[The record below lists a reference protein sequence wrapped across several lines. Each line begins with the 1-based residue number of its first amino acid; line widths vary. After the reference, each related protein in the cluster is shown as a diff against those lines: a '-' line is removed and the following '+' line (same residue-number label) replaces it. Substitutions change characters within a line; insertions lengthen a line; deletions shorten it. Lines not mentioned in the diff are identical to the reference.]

1 MKILTDI
8 YISKFFVKVMSKVLM
23 VLIGLVVVLVVVGFA
38 MKDKPDLSP
47 KTARTPSSIPKTTAP
62 SGSLASAP
70 SVSNTLTFSQLYAM
84 TSNNALTPA
93 QINFGNILTGSK
105 R

>member
-1 MKILTDI
+1 
-8 YISKFFVKVMSKVLM
+8 MSKVLM
-23 VLIGLVVVLVVVGFA
+23 VLLGLVVVLGVV
-38 MKDKPDLSP
+38 MKDKPDFSP
-47 KTARTPSSIPKTTAP
+47 KTARTPAPPSKTTTAP

-93 QINFGNILTGSK
+93 QINFGKILTGSK